1 MVAAMHMSLVQQKAA
16 CLGKSTNAK
25 QTLSGFRA
33 VRPAQRMVIRAS
45 SAAVAPPATGE
56 IKEKNAEL
64 AINGEKKDGLRWE
77 QLPTHNV
84 SLIA

>member
-25 QTLSGFRA
+25 QTLSAFRA
-33 VRPAQRMVIRAS
+33 ARPAQRAMVIRAS

-64 AINGEKKDGLRWE
+64 AINGENQDGLR
-77 QLPTHNV
+77 
-84 SLIA
+84 